1 MLPGVAESSLQSAAA
16 THSELATCKQ
26 LFCNYKTLLILTGT
40 NNSKGDLRGSNS
52 QAGKRKKRELQTDL
66 HYSSNASAVNFHLPL
81 KTDLFNTSRAVCL
94 QEVIF
99 RISPRMFLLYIT
111 AIFPYCTLSIMEKIK
126 RCFLLSQRGERTFIA
141 KATTFSSAKD

>member
-16 THSELATCKQ
+16 THSELGMCKQ

-40 NNSKGDLRGSNS
+40 NNSKGDLGGRNS

-66 HYSSNASAVNFHLPL
+66 HYSSNAFAINFHLPL
-81 KTDLFNTSRAVCL
+81 KIDLLNTSKVTHF
-94 QEVIF
+94 QKVIF
-99 RISPRMFLLYIT
+99 RISRRMSLLYIT
-111 AIFPYCTLSIMEKIK
+111 AIFPYCTLSITEKIK
-126 RCFLLSQRGERTFIA
+126 RCFLLSQRGERTLKE